1 MADFY
6 PLERAKLEVDSCIR
20 VWRKILEE
28 HFGDKI
34 EYAYVKG
41 SSVRRWDS
49 PIDYVPVLSD
59 VDIHIKLRE
68 GSSLFEENAKQF
80 EEGLAISTEYE
91 ERFIEENPDPLHV
104 PRVQVMALNRH
115 LSDPDFVLP
124 AYIPEQNVFIG
135 KIDSWVVRPTDEVK
149 AVDLRNLLKLQD
161 VLAPLPERVMDRVG
175 MDLVAL
181 IRTLCYE
188 VSPAPV
194 RLLSQFEDNPY
205 RVWDMNRTAICAE
218 LKKHGFTDLA
228 ESYRD
233 YYLTGWEVF
242 RSGFLDG
249 KAMRKLVNRAHS
261 VLELSMLYA
270 TKS

>member
-1 MADFY
+1 MADSY
-6 PLERAKLEVDSCIR
+6 PLKKAKLEVDSCIR
-20 VWRKILEE
+20 VWRRILEE

-34 EYAYVKG
+34 EYVYVKG
-41 SSVRRWDS
+41 SSVRVWDS

-80 EEGLAISTEYE
+80 EEGLAISAEYE
-91 ERFIEENPDPLHV
+91 ERFLDENPDPLHV

-115 LSDPDFVLP
+115 LSNPDFVLP
-124 AYIPEQNVFIG
+124 AYIPGQNVLIG
-135 KIDSWVVRPTDEVK
+135 KIDSWTVQHPDEVK
-149 AVDLRNLLKLQD
+149 AVDLRNLLRLRD

-175 MDLVAL
+175 IDLIAL
-181 IRTLCYE
+181 IRMLCYE

-194 RLLSQFEDNPY
+194 RLLSQFEDDPY
-205 RVWDMNRTAICAE
+205 RVWDMNRTAIYAE

-242 RSGFLDG
+242 RSGFLDS
-249 KAMRKLVNRAHS
+249 KAMRRLVNRAYS

-270 TKS
+270 TNL